1 MHDWLNATARRVPTA
16 VLYMAGALPAMW
28 LAAGALRDSLGADPV
43 KALEH
48 GFGLW
53 SLRFLLASLCV
64 TPLLRFRLRLMK
76 FRRALGLLGFG
87 YAVLHVATWL
97 VLDMGLRWG
106 QVANDLTRRPYIIV
120 GAMAVILLIPL
131 AATSWNGAI
140 RRLGT
145 AAWIRLHRLAY
156 PAILAGAI
164 HFVMIG
170 KVWTG
175 ESLVYLAITLGLL
188 ILRLPQGSRI
198 RRKAT

>member
-1 MHDWLNATARRVPTA
+1 MSDWLNATARRVPTA
-16 VLYMAGALPAMW
+16 VLYLAGALPAIW
-28 LAAGALRDSLGADPV
+28 LLVDALRDNLGPDPV

-64 TPLLRFRLRLMK
+64 TPLMRLRIRLLK

-97 VLDMGLRWG
+97 MLDMGLRWG
-106 QVANDLTRRPYIIV
+106 QIADDLTRRPYIIL
-120 GAMAVILLIPL
+120 GAVALVLLIPL
-131 AATSWNGAI
+131 AATSSNGAI
-140 RRLGT
+140 RRLG
-145 AAWIRLHRLAY
+145 AASWNRLHRLAY
-156 PAILAGAI
+156 PAILGGAI

-175 ESLVYLAITLGLL
+175 ESLAYLAIALGLL
-188 ILRLPQGSRI
+188 ALRLPRLFIGERI
-198 RRKAT
+198 AG